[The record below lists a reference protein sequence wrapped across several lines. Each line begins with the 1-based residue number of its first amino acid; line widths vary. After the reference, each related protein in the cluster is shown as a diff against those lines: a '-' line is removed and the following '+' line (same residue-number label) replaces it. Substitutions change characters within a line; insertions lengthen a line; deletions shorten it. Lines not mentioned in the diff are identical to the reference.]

1 MDEFKKLL
9 DTSIGSFTLSKLLSA
24 VITFVICYVVIR
36 ILMSLLSKFFNKLP
50 LDKTLRNL
58 LRTSLKIT
66 LFLLAIIISADSLGI
81 PVTSLVAVFSV
92 AGLAVSLAVQG
103 FLSNLASGISILMSK
118 PFRVGDYVEVNG
130 VSGTAREI
138 GLIYTKVQTIDN
150 KSIFVPNSE
159 ISANK
164 IINYTSEPLRRVD
177 INFYASYESDVDNV
191 KKALRQAVD
200 SIPAFIQNPAPWVGV
215 SAFLDN
221 RVEYLIKVWV
231 KTEDYWNAYYEL
243 LEKVR
248 TSFKENGVEMTY
260 DHLNVHLIDKKM
272 EDKKG

>member
-1 MDEFKKLL
+1 MDDFRKLL
-9 DTSIGSFTLSKLLSA
+9 DTSIGSFTLGKLFSA

-36 ILMSLLSKFFNKLP
+36 ILMSLLSKFLNKLS
-50 LDKTLRNL
+50 LDKTLKNL
-58 LRTSLKIT
+58 LKTTLKIT
-66 LFLLAIIISADSLGI
+66 LFILAVIITADSMGI
-81 PVTSLVAVFSV
+81 PVTSLVAIFSV

-118 PFRVGDYVEVNG
+118 SFRVGDYVEVNG
-130 VSGTAREI
+130 TSGTAREI
-138 GLIYTKVQTIDN
+138 GLIYTNLLTIDN
-150 KSIFVPNSE
+150 KSILVPNSE

-164 IINYTSEPLRRVD
+164 IINYTSEPLRRLD
-177 INFYASYESDVDNV
+177 INFYTSHESDVDSV
-191 KKALRQAVD
+191 KRALHQAVD
-200 SIPAFIQNPAPWVGV
+200 SIPTFIQNPPPWIGI

-231 KTEDYWNAYYEL
+231 KTDDYWDAYYEL

-260 DHLNVHLIDKKM
+260 DHLNIHLIEKT
-272 EDKKG
+272 EEAGE